1 MPGTTKSSHNH
12 RSKQPKFRDV
22 ANDNAIPIA
31 PQLQTIPS
39 LPILH
44 RFHDVTP
51 FPMARPKQTA
61 KVVRLPRKASGQH
74 LPAPSG
80 TQKSGFTAVNQ
91 PPASLSAAI
100 NQPPPSA
107 QINQTP
113 KSPPVTASSSDT
125 SSSSDEGV
133 NVNPSKRIKQ
143 ELSESPNKKQKLS
156 QKAKAPV
163 E

>member
-1 MPGTTKSSHNH
+1 MPGDTKSAHNH
-12 RSKQPKFRDV
+12 RSKQPKYKDV
-22 ANDNAIPIA
+22 ANDKAIPIA
-31 PQLQTIPS
+31 PQLKTIPP
-39 LPILH
+39 LLNHP
-44 RFHDVTP
+44 RFHDVTS

-61 KVVRLPRKASGQH
+61 KTVRLPRKASGQQ
-74 LPAPSG
+74 LPAPSS
-80 TQKSGFTAVNQ
+80 TQRSGFTAVNQ

-113 KSPPVTASSSDT
+113 TSPPVTTSSSSN
-125 SSSSDEGV
+125 SSSSDEDM
-133 NVNPSKRIKQ
+133 NVTPSKRIKQ
-143 ELSESPNKKQKLS
+143 EPAQSPNKKQKLS